1 MTEHD
6 GAGARDAHEVADRP
20 DEGPDDRQDV
30 TADVIA
36 DISADVPAVTQAPGR
51 SERAWAKDL
60 WLSMSRRDVDA
71 LPRSARA

>member
-6 GAGARDAHEVADRP
+6 GAGARDAHEVAARP
-20 DEGPDDRQDV
+20 DAGPDDRQDV
-30 TADVIA
+30 TADVT
-36 DISADVPAVTQAPGR
+36 ADVPAVTPAPGR

-60 WLSMSRRDVDA
+60 WLSMSRRDLDA